1 MPPEQTHAESPSALA
16 RRLRPGIVVA
26 AETIDRERALPTDLV
41 DELARAGFF
50 RLLAPA
56 SVGGGEIDLVE
67 FLAAVLEL
75 ARADASTAW
84 CVAQAAVFATHAGSM
99 PEALAREVL
108 GEPTAII
115 ANGPLAR
122 AEVQPA
128 DGGYR
133 LTGRWNFSSGSRHS
147 TWFTAIAPL
156 DGDDEIRMF
165 LLPKSDVELIDVWQ
179 VNGLRGTGSFSFEA
193 VDAFVPASRIWNP
206 KTAPREPGPLY
217 VIPQVLLFA
226 ASFASVALGVSR
238 TALNDAIEFAGGNR
252 ARLERDLRRDK
263 PVVWR
268 DVGRAEAIWGSAR
281 AFLNEAV
288 GELWS
293 GAQRSRSLTVDQRIR
308 LRLASTHATRL
319 AADVT
324 DIAYEICGSNAVFE
338 ANPVQRRFQDVHA
351 ITQQIQA
358 RLAHYDTAGQ
368 YYLGLEPNGLF

>member
-1 MPPEQTHAESPSALA
+1 MRNYRRRSPVGCAQPLSRPLKTSIVNARFQPIWSMNFPAPGYSAC
-16 RRLRPGIVVA
+16 
-26 AETIDRERALPTDLV
+26 LPL
-41 DELARAGFF
+41 
-50 RLLAPA
+50 RLLVAERLTSLSSWRPF
-56 SVGGGEIDLVE
+56 SNP
-67 FLAAVLEL
+67 LEL
-75 ARADASTAW
+75 MPAPLGVSLRRRCSRRTPAQCPKRWRKRCSANRPRLLRTVRWRA
-84 CVAQAAVFATHAGSM
+84 Q
-99 PEALAREVL
+99 
-108 GEPTAII
+108 
-115 ANGPLAR
+115 
-122 AEVQPA
+122 VQTA

-133 LTGRWNFSSGSRHS
+133 LSGRWNFSSGSRHA
-147 TWFTAIAPL
+147 TWFTAVAPL

-165 LLPKSDVELIDVWQ
+165 LLPKPDVELIDVWQ
-179 VNGLRGTGSFSFEA
+179 VNGLRGTGSFGFEA
-193 VDAFVPASRIWNP
+193 VDAFVPASRVWDP

-226 ASFASVALGVSR
+226 ASFASVALGASR

-268 DVGRAEAIWGSAR
+268 DVGRAEAVWSSAR

-288 GELWS
+288 VELWA
-293 GAQRSRSLTVDQRIR
+293 GAQRSRSLTVDERIR

-324 DIAYEICGSNAVFE
+324 DIAYELCGSDAMFE

-368 YYLGLEPNGLF
+368 YYLGLEPEGLF